1 MLTYAEVGEVVAQ
14 VTYRP
19 GWRLETYEDPH
30 EGLAIAI
37 VAEVEDAYHPGQT
50 VELDIHSYIP
60 PMRDRQAVLDWLLW
74 RLERIASHEVR
85 EFARFD
91 GQLIAGPHA

>member
-1 MLTYAEVGEVVAQ
+1 MLTYAEVRDIVARF
-14 VTYRP
+14 TYRA

-37 VAEVEDAYHPGQT
+37 TTEVEDAYHPGHT
-50 VELDIHSYIP
+50 IVLDIHSYMP

-85 EFARFD
+85 EFAHFD
-91 GQLIAGPHA
+91 GQLIADPHA